1 MDPFATRRIG
11 RTDVEVTLLGLGGGT
26 LGDPDEIISEAQAEA
41 TLEAA
46 YDEGVRL
53 FDTAPWY
60 GNTKSEH
67 RVGHHLRQRPRKDF
81 RLTTKVGRIYSRP
94 SDPESFDFPRWK
106 GGLHF
111 DLRFDY
117 TRDGV
122 LRSYE
127 QSLQRLGIN
136 TVDALV
142 IHDLD
147 WRHQKIGRRRSSG
160 LQTIDRRRRLR
171 GAGRVAVFGRDRR
184 NRCRYELYRID
195 PPVSGILRHRLLLDG
210 DALYPLDQPALDED
224 LPLCQERGVGIVI
237 GAVFASGILATGPR
251 DGALYAYQPA
261 EREIMTKARGIADIC
276 DRHGVPLAAAA
287 LQFPLHH
294 PAVATV
300 IPGANSPEQ
309 VRQCRGYAAQYS
321 GRFVGGDER
330 SRPPPRR
337 CTDARLGAEFLGLVA
352 IRDDCLNHF
361 VAVCLIDQVY
371 RDGHKCRAETRP
383 HVDDRGGET
392 ERIPRNHRL
401 LETNIFVFHG

>member
-67 RVGHHLRQRPRKDF
+67 RMGHHLRQRPRRDF
-81 RLTTKVGRIYSRP
+81 RLTTKVGRVYSRP

-111 DLRFDY
+111 DLCFDY

-136 TVDALV
+136 TVDALI

-147 WRHQKIGRRRSSG
+147 WRHQKSEEGVQAAFKQLIDGGGFAALAELRSLGEIGAIGAGMNFSG
-160 LQTIDRRRRLR
+160 LIPRFLEYCDIDFFLM
-171 GAGRVAVFGRDRR
+171 AMP
-184 NRCRYELYRID
+184 YT
-195 PPVSGILRHRLLLDG
+195 LLDQ
-210 DALYPLDQPALDED
+210 LALDED

-261 EREIMTKARGIADIC
+261 EREIMTKARGIANIC

-294 PAVATV
+294 PAVAAV

-309 VRQCRGYAAQYS
+309 VRANIAAM
-321 GRFVGGDER
+321 RHNIPD
-330 SRPPPRR
+330 
-337 CTDARLGAEFLGLVA
+337 DLWAEMKEAGL
-352 IRDDCLNHF
+352 L
-361 VAVCLIDQVY
+361 
-371 RDGHKCRAETRP
+371 RANAPTP
-383 HVDDRGGET
+383 G
-392 ERIPRNHRL
+392 
-401 LETNIFVFHG
+401 

>member
-1 MDPFATRRIG
+1 MSTGPRPLPHAAQSMRSLLARRRWSSEPISPRRQPGIWSKTATPIGSTFNSMDPFATRRIG

-67 RVGHHLRQRPRKDF
+67 RMGHHLRQRPRRDF
-81 RLTTKVGRIYSRP
+81 RLTTKVSRVYSRP
-94 SDPESFDFPRWK
+94 SDPKSFDFPRWK

-111 DLRFDY
+111 DLCFDY

-136 TVDALV
+136 TVDALI

-147 WRHQKIGRRRSSG
+147 WRHQKSEEGVQAAFKQLIDGGGFAALAELRSLGEIGAIGAGMNFSG
-160 LQTIDRRRRLR
+160 LIPRFLEYCDIDFFLM
-171 GAGRVAVFGRDRR
+171 AMP
-184 NRCRYELYRID
+184 YT
-195 PPVSGILRHRLLLDG
+195 LLDQ
-210 DALYPLDQPALDED
+210 LALDED

-261 EREIMTKARGIADIC
+261 EREIMTKARGIANIC

-294 PAVATV
+294 PAVAAV

-309 VRQCRGYAAQYS
+309 VRANVAAM
-321 GRFVGGDER
+321 RHNIPD
-330 SRPPPRR
+330 
-337 CTDARLGAEFLGLVA
+337 DLWAEMKEAGL
-352 IRDDCLNHF
+352 L
-361 VAVCLIDQVY
+361 
-371 RDGHKCRAETRP
+371 RANAPTP
-383 HVDDRGGET
+383 G
-392 ERIPRNHRL
+392 
-401 LETNIFVFHG
+401 